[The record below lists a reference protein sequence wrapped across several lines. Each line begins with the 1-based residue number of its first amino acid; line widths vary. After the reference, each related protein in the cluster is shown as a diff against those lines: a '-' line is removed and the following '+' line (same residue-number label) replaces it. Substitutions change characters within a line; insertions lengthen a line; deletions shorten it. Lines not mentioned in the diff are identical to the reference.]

1 MAWVFDTHPADSRV
15 VGPVK
20 VAGCVVAR
28 YGTGGGNT
36 PMVVDILCRAST
48 QGGAESMMNTATT
61 LTTDHDRTIIA
72 HKNEVVALQGNIIDR
87 DAGMNGSGVGEDV
100 SFTLNT
106 IDRHAVAYDARN
118 NKLGEGVSGTL
129 QAKEN
134 GGWSLN
140 YINPVIE
147 SSNPENNHAVA
158 YTFGKTSRPHFKGDA
173 PTYRQLDT
181 ANTVNTFDTGES
193 RANELAVQGAPPH
206 YIVRRLMPVEC
217 GRLQGFPDGWG
228 EIEQLPPDMP
238 EETAAFW
245 RRVYETD
252 CAIKGKRPQKSIL
265 EKPDKL
271 AAWHNGLHTDS
282 AEYKMWGNG
291 MALPNALFFV
301 QRAVARVAID
311 TGKGEANVKL
321 GSMFDGSGTMPL
333 CAAMCG
339 AQPVWASEVEP
350 YPIAVTKTHL
360 PGMKHLGSVTDICG
374 GNIEPV
380 DIITFGSP
388 CQDLSIAGKRAGLD
402 GNRSGLFRE
411 AIRIILEMLEATDRK
426 YPRFVIWEN
435 VPGALSSNGGKD
447 FETVLN
453 ELLRLTGTD
462 QFVRQRGKWGGH
474 AGYGAVAYRLVNA
487 QYWGVPQRRRRVY
500 ACCDTGG
507 RSADKI
513 LFERKSHGWN
523 FEPCIPAG
531 QTVAGIAGDGY
542 CWHERMVE
550 AKPAG
555 GGYDPAYTMKIRSG
569 CEGGGKGP
577 LVQNDLSATLATHQD
592 QTVFAPRAFSFD
604 SLASNSMKSANP
616 HSGCRE
622 VDTAKTLDCGTPN
635 PNRNQ
640 GGIAIVQKGSAD
652 EQ

>member
-1 MAWVFDTHPADSRV
+1 MR
-15 VGPVK
+15 
-20 VAGCVVAR
+20 
-28 YGTGGGNT
+28 
-36 PMVVDILCRAST
+36 MV
-48 QGGAESMMNTATT
+48 TATV
-61 LTTDHDRTIIA
+61 IA
-72 HKNEVVALQGNIIDR
+72 VSVLGVCAAWCCGR
-87 DAGMNGSGVGEDV
+87 DAGWKQAAD
-100 SFTLNT
+100 
-106 IDRHAVAYDARN
+106 AYAARN
-118 NKLGEGVSGTL
+118 G
-129 QAKEN
+129 
-134 GGWSLN
+134 N
-140 YINPVIE
+140 YEP
-147 SSNPENNHAVA
+147 P
-158 YTFGKTSRPHFKGDA
+158 TFKGDE

-181 ANTVNTFDTGES
+181 SNTLNTFDIGES
-193 RANELAVQGAPPH
+193 RANELAVQGTPPR
-206 YIVRRLMPVEC
+206 YIVRRLMPMEC

-245 RRVYETD
+245 RQVYTTD
-252 CAIKGKRPQKSIL
+252 CAIKGKKPQKSIL

-311 TGKGEANVKL
+311 TGKGAANVKL

-339 AQPVWASEVEP
+339 ARPVWASEVEP

-411 AIRIILEMLEATDRK
+411 AIRIILEMLEATGWK

-462 QFVRQRGKWGGH
+462 QFVRQRGKWGGF

-507 RSADKI
+507 RSADQI
-513 LFERKSHGWN
+513 LFERKGHGWN

-542 CWHERMVE
+542 RWHERMVA
-550 AKPAG
+550 AKSAG

-592 QTVFAPRAFSFD
+592 QTVFAPKVCGFIYKQGAKAGNIGAGEVAPTMKTDQPPAVAYANGAETVARTLTARADGS
-604 SLASNSMKSANP
+604 P
-616 HSGCRE
+616 
-622 VDTAKTLDCGTPN
+622 TLDRGPN
-635 PNRNQ
+635 L
-640 GGIAIVQKGSAD
+640 IVQKGNSNEKD
-652 EQ
+652 YCD

>member
-1 MAWVFDTHPADSRV
+1 MC
-15 VGPVK
+15 
-20 VAGCVVAR
+20 GCEIR
-28 YGTGGGNT
+28 HGGGNA
-36 PMVVDILCRAST
+36 PIVIQEVICRAST
-48 QGGAESMMNTATT
+48 QANAETGKNVATT
-61 LTTDHDRTIIA
+61 LSLDKDRTIIA
-72 HKNEVVALQGNIIDR
+72 HKNEAVALQGNIIDR
-87 DAGMNGSGVGEDV
+87 DAGMNGAGVGKDV

-106 IDRHAVAYDARN
+106 VDRH
-118 NKLGEGVSGTL
+118 G
-129 QAKEN
+129 
-134 GGWSLN
+134 
-140 YINPVIE
+140 
-147 SSNPENNHAVA
+147 VA

-173 PTYRQLDT
+173 TTYKQLDT
-181 ANTVNTFDTGES
+181 ANTLNTFDAGES
-193 RANELAVQGAPPH
+193 RANEMAVQGTPPR
-206 YIVRRLMPVEC
+206 YIVRRLMPMEC

-228 EIEQLPPDMP
+228 EIEQLPPDMQ
-238 EETAAFW
+238 EKTAVFW
-245 RRVYETD
+245 RKVYETD
-252 CAIKGKRPQKSIL
+252 RAIKGKKPQKAIL
-265 EKPDKL
+265 TNTARL

-301 QRAVARVAID
+301 QRAVAQVAID
-311 TGKGEANVKL
+311 TGKGAANVKL

-339 AQPVWASEVEP
+339 ARPVWASEVEP

-411 AIRIILEMLEATDRK
+411 AIRIILEMLEATGWK
-426 YPRFVIWEN
+426 YPRFVLWEN

-462 QFVRQRGKWGGH
+462 QFVRQRGKWGGTQGTELWPTDLSTRNTGECPN
-474 AGYGAVAYRLVNA
+474 ADAEYTLAAILADDPPTRYFLSVRAMDGILSRASRRGKQLPELLVTA
-487 QYWGVPQRRRRVY
+487 
-500 ACCDTGG
+500 
-507 RSADKI
+507 
-513 LFERKSHGWN
+513 
-523 FEPCIPAG
+523 
-531 QTVAGIAGDGY
+531 IAGMKE
-542 CWHERMVE
+542 WWRQN
-550 AKPAG
+550 PL

-592 QTVFAPRAFSFD
+592 QTVFAPKVCGFIYKQGAK
-604 SLASNSMKSANP
+604 AGNIGAGEVAPTMKTDQPPAAAYAN
-616 HSGCRE
+616 
-622 VDTAKTLDCGTPN
+622 TAKQRCGSSE
-635 PNRNQ
+635 
-640 GGIAIVQKGSAD
+640 GG
-652 EQ
+652 

>member
-1 MAWVFDTHPADSRV
+1 MAWVFDWHGQDSRATGPLD
-15 VGPVK
+15 VGCTVTQT
-20 VAGCVVAR
+20 
-28 YGTGGGNT
+28 YGAGGGNA
-36 PMVVDILCRAST
+36 PLVVDVLCRAST
-48 QGGAESMMNTATT
+48 QGGAESQMNTAPT

-72 HKNEVVALQGNIIDR
+72 HKNEAVALQGNIIDR
-87 DAGMNGSGVGEDV
+87 DAGMNGAGVGEDV

-106 IDRHAVAYDARN
+106 VDRHGVAYDARN

-134 GGWSLN
+134 GGYSLN
-140 YINPVIE
+140 FINPIIE
-147 SSNPENNHAVA
+147 
-158 YTFGKTSRPHFKGDA
+158 TA
-173 PTYRQLDT
+173 PR
-181 ANTVNTFDTGES
+181 
-193 RANELAVQGAPPH
+193 

-311 TGKGEANVKL
+311 TGKGAANVKL

-374 GNIEPV
+374 GNVEPV

-411 AIRIILEMLEATDRK
+411 AIRIILEMLEATGWK

-462 QFVRQRGKWGGH
+462 QFVRQRGKWGGYE
-474 AGYGAVAYRLVNA
+474 GYGAVAYRLVNA

-507 RSADKI
+507 RSADQI

-542 CWHERMVE
+542 RWHERMVE

-569 CEGGGKGP
+569 CEGGGKGA

-616 HSGCRE
+616 YSGCRE
-622 VDTAKTLDCGTPN
+622 VDTAKTLDCGTPD

-640 GGIAIVQKGSAD
+640 GGIAIIQKGNEHERMVEAK
-652 EQ
+652 

>member
-1 MAWVFDTHPADSRV
+1 
-15 VGPVK
+15 
-20 VAGCVVAR
+20 
-28 YGTGGGNT
+28 
-36 PMVVDILCRAST
+36 MVVDVLCRAST
-48 QGGAESMMNTATT
+48 QGGAESQMNTATT

-72 HKNEVVALQGNIIDR
+72 HKNEAVAMQGNIIDR
-87 DAGMNGSGVGEDV
+87 DAGMNGAGVGEDV

-106 IDRHAVAYDARN
+106 VDRHGVAYDTGC
-118 NKLGEGVSGTL
+118 LTPGEAQEQRCYSADAPAPTL
-129 QAKEN
+129 QSRECGGGQGKSFVQKAGEN
-134 GGWSLN
+134 
-140 YINPVIE
+140 
-147 SSNPENNHAVA
+147 
-158 YTFGKTSRPHFKGDA
+158 
-173 PTYRQLDT
+173 
-181 ANTVNTFDTGES
+181 
-193 RANELAVQGAPPH
+193 VQPK

-228 EIEQLPPDMP
+228 EIEQLTADMP

-245 RRVYETD
+245 RHVYTTD
-252 CAIKGKRPQKSIL
+252 CAIKGKRPQKSVL

-311 TGKGEANVKL
+311 TGKGAANVKL

-462 QFVRQRGKWGGH
+462 QFVRQRGKWGGTQGTELWPTDLSMRNTGECPN
-474 AGYGAVAYRLVNA
+474 ADAEYTLAAILADDPPTRYFLSVRAMDGILSRASRRGKQLPELLVTA
-487 QYWGVPQRRRRVY
+487 
-500 ACCDTGG
+500 
-507 RSADKI
+507 
-513 LFERKSHGWN
+513 
-523 FEPCIPAG
+523 
-531 QTVAGIAGDGY
+531 IAGMKE
-542 CWHERMVE
+542 WWRQNTL
-550 AKPAG
+550 

-622 VDTAKTLDCGTPN
+622 VDTAKTLDCGTPD

>member
-1 MAWVFDTHPADSRV
+1 
-15 VGPVK
+15 
-20 VAGCVVAR
+20 
-28 YGTGGGNT
+28 
-36 PMVVDILCRAST
+36 MVVDVLCRAST
-48 QGGAESMMNTATT
+48 QGGAESQMNTATT

-72 HKNEVVALQGNIIDR
+72 HKNEAVALQGNIIDR
-87 DAGMNGSGVGEDV
+87 DAGMNGAGVGEDV

-106 IDRHAVAYDARN
+106 VDRHGVAYDTGC
-118 NKLGEGVSGTL
+118 LTPGEAQEQRCYSADAPAPTL
-129 QAKEN
+129 QSRECGGGQGKSFVQKAGEN
-134 GGWSLN
+134 
-140 YINPVIE
+140 
-147 SSNPENNHAVA
+147 
-158 YTFGKTSRPHFKGDA
+158 
-173 PTYRQLDT
+173 
-181 ANTVNTFDTGES
+181 
-193 RANELAVQGAPPH
+193 VQPK

-228 EIEQLPPDMP
+228 EIEQLAPDMP

-252 CAIKGKRPQKSIL
+252 CTIKGKKPQKSIL

-301 QRAVARVAID
+301 QRAVAQVAVD
-311 TGKGEANVKL
+311 TGKGTANVKL

-339 AQPVWASEVEP
+339 ARPVWASEVEP

-388 CQDLSIAGKRAGLD
+388 YQDLSIAGKRAGLD

-411 AIRIILEMLEATDRK
+411 AIRIIFEMLEATGWK

-462 QFVRQRGKWGGH
+462 QFVRQRGKWGGF

-507 RSADKI
+507 RSADQI
-513 LFERKSHGWN
+513 LFERKGHGWN

-531 QTVAGIAGDGY
+531 KTVAGIAGDGY
-542 CWHERMVE
+542 RWHERMVA

-555 GGYDPAYTMKIRSG
+555 G
-569 CEGGGKGP
+569 
-577 LVQNDLSATLATHQD
+577 V
-592 QTVFAPRAFSFD
+592 
-604 SLASNSMKSANP
+604 
-616 HSGCRE
+616 
-622 VDTAKTLDCGTPN
+622 
-635 PNRNQ
+635 
-640 GGIAIVQKGSAD
+640 
-652 EQ
+652 

>member
-1 MAWVFDTHPADSRV
+1 
-15 VGPVK
+15 
-20 VAGCVVAR
+20 
-28 YGTGGGNT
+28 
-36 PMVVDILCRAST
+36 MVVDVLCRAST
-48 QGGAESMMNTATT
+48 QGGAESQMNTATT

-72 HKNEVVALQGNIIDR
+72 HKNKAVALQGNIIDR
-87 DAGMNGSGVGEDV
+87 DAGMNGAGVGEDV

-106 IDRHAVAYDARN
+106 VDRHGVAYDTGC
-118 NKLGEGVSGTL
+118 LTPGEAQEQRCYSADAPAPTL
-129 QAKEN
+129 QSRECGGGQGKSFVQKAGEN
-134 GGWSLN
+134 
-140 YINPVIE
+140 
-147 SSNPENNHAVA
+147 
-158 YTFGKTSRPHFKGDA
+158 
-173 PTYRQLDT
+173 
-181 ANTVNTFDTGES
+181 
-193 RANELAVQGAPPH
+193 VQPK

-228 EIEQLPPDMP
+228 EIEQLAPDMP

-339 AQPVWASEVEP
+339 ARPVWASEVEP
-350 YPIAVTKTHL
+350 YPIAVAKTHL
-360 PGMKHLGSVTDICG
+360 PEMKHLGSVTDICG

-388 CQDLSIAGKRAGLD
+388 CQDLSVAGKRAGLD
-402 GNRSGLFRE
+402 GNRSGLFRQ
-411 AIRIILEMLEATDRK
+411 AIRIILEMLQATGWK

-462 QFVRQRGKWGGH
+462 QFVRQRGKWGATKGTELWPTDLSMRNTGECPN
-474 AGYGAVAYRLVNA
+474 ADAEYTLAAILADDPPTRYFLSVRAMDGILSRASRRGKQLPELLVTA
-487 QYWGVPQRRRRVY
+487 
-500 ACCDTGG
+500 
-507 RSADKI
+507 
-513 LFERKSHGWN
+513 
-523 FEPCIPAG
+523 
-531 QTVAGIAGDGY
+531 IAGMKE
-542 CWHERMVE
+542 WWRQNTL
-550 AKPAG
+550 G
-555 GGYDPAYTMKIRSG
+555 GVDPAYTMKIRSG
-569 CEGGGKGP
+569 CEGGGKGA

-592 QTVFAPRAFSFD
+592 QIVFAPRAFSFD

-616 HSGCRE
+616 YSGCRE
-622 VDTAKTLDCGTPN
+622 VDTAKTLDCGTPDQ
-635 PNRNQ
+635 NRNQ
-640 GGIAIVQKGSAD
+640 GGNCDCAERKRR
-652 EQ
+652 

>member
-1 MAWVFDTHPADSRV
+1 
-15 VGPVK
+15 
-20 VAGCVVAR
+20 
-28 YGTGGGNT
+28 
-36 PMVVDILCRAST
+36 MVVDVLCRAST
-48 QGGAESMMNTATT
+48 QGGAESQMNTATT

-72 HKNEVVALQGNIIDR
+72 HENECICLAGNFCDR
-87 DAGMNGSGVGEDV
+87 ETNQNGTGIREGA

-106 IDRHAVAYDARN
+106 VDRHGVAYDARN

-134 GGWSLN
+134 GGYSLN
-140 YINPVIE
+140 FINHIIE
-147 SSNPENNHAVA
+147 
-158 YTFGKTSRPHFKGDA
+158 TA
-173 PTYRQLDT
+173 PR
-181 ANTVNTFDTGES
+181 
-193 RANELAVQGAPPH
+193 

-245 RRVYETD
+245 RRVYEKD

-311 TGKGEANVKL
+311 TGKGAANVKL

-339 AQPVWASEVEP
+339 ARPVWASEVEP

-374 GNIEPV
+374 ENIEPV

-388 CQDLSIAGKRAGLD
+388 CQDLSIAGKRAGLG

-462 QFVRQRGKWGGH
+462 QYVQQRGKWGGF

-555 GGYDPAYTMKIRSG
+555 G
-569 CEGGGKGP
+569 
-577 LVQNDLSATLATHQD
+577 V
-592 QTVFAPRAFSFD
+592 
-604 SLASNSMKSANP
+604 
-616 HSGCRE
+616 
-622 VDTAKTLDCGTPN
+622 
-635 PNRNQ
+635 
-640 GGIAIVQKGSAD
+640 
-652 EQ
+652 

>member
-1 MAWVFDTHPADSRV
+1 
-15 VGPVK
+15 
-20 VAGCVVAR
+20 
-28 YGTGGGNT
+28 
-36 PMVVDILCRAST
+36 MVVDILCRAST
-48 QGGAESMMNTATT
+48 QSGAESMMNTATT

-193 RANELAVQGAPPH
+193 RANELAVQGVPPH

-228 EIEQLPPDMP
+228 EIEQLAPDMP

-252 CAIKGKRPQKSIL
+252 CTIKGKKPQKSIL

-271 AAWHNGLHTDS
+271 AEWHNGLHTDS

-360 PGMKHLGSVTDICG
+360 PGMKHLGSVTDIDG
-374 GNIEPV
+374 GKIEPV

-411 AIRIILEMLEATDRK
+411 AIRIILEMLKATGWE

-462 QFVRQRGKWGGH
+462 QFVRQRGKWGGTQGTELWPTDLSMRNTGECPN
-474 AGYGAVAYRLVNA
+474 ADAEYTLAAILADDPPTRYFLSVRAMDGILSRASRRGKQLPELLVTA
-487 QYWGVPQRRRRVY
+487 
-500 ACCDTGG
+500 
-507 RSADKI
+507 
-513 LFERKSHGWN
+513 
-523 FEPCIPAG
+523 
-531 QTVAGIAGDGY
+531 IAGMKE
-542 CWHERMVE
+542 WWRQN
-550 AKPAG
+550 PLG
-555 GGYDPAYTMKIRSG
+555 GGM
-569 CEGGGKGP
+569 
-577 LVQNDLSATLATHQD
+577 
-592 QTVFAPRAFSFD
+592 
-604 SLASNSMKSANP
+604 
-616 HSGCRE
+616 
-622 VDTAKTLDCGTPN
+622 TP
-635 PNRNQ
+635 PTQ
-640 GGIAIVQKGSAD
+640 
-652 EQ
+652 

>member
-1 MAWVFDTHPADSRV
+1 MGWVFDTHPADSRV

-36 PMVVDILCRAST
+36 PMVVDVLCRAST
-48 QGGAESMMNTATT
+48 QSGAESQMNTATT

-72 HKNEVVALQGNIIDR
+72 HKNECICLAGNFCDR
-87 DAGMNGSGVGEDV
+87 ETNMNGSGMREGA

-106 IDRHAVAYDARN
+106 VDRHGVAYDARN

-134 GGWSLN
+134 GGYSLN
-140 YINPVIE
+140 FINPIIE
-147 SSNPENNHAVA
+147 
-158 YTFGKTSRPHFKGDA
+158 TA
-173 PTYRQLDT
+173 PR
-181 ANTVNTFDTGES
+181 
-193 RANELAVQGAPPH
+193 

-228 EIEQLPPDMP
+228 EIEQLAADMT

-245 RRVYETD
+245 KQVYTTD

-265 EKPDKL
+265 EKQDKL
-271 AAWHNGLHTDS
+271 ATWHNGLHTDS

-301 QRAVARVAID
+301 QRAVARVAAD
-311 TGKGEANVKL
+311 AGKSAAEVRL

-402 GNRSGLFRE
+402 GNRSGLFRQ
-411 AIRIILEMLEATDRK
+411 AIRIILEMLQETGWK

-462 QFVRQRGKWGGH
+462 QFVRQRGKWGGF

-507 RSADKI
+507 RSADQI

-542 CWHERMVE
+542 KWHERMVA
-550 AKPAG
+550 AKSAG
-555 GGYDPAYTMKIRSG
+555 RRYDPAYTMKIRSG

-577 LVQNDLSATLATHQD
+577 LVQDDLSATLATHQD
-592 QTVFAPRAFSFD
+592 QTVFAPRVFSFD

-622 VDTAKTLDCGTPN
+622 VRMGCEDG
-635 PNRNQ
+635 RER
-640 GGIAIVQKGSAD
+640 GG
-652 EQ
+652 E

>member
-48 QGGAESMMNTATT
+48 QSGAESMMNTATT

-193 RANELAVQGAPPH
+193 RANELAVQGVPPH

-228 EIEQLPPDMP
+228 EIEQLAPDMP

-252 CAIKGKRPQKSIL
+252 CTIKGKRPQKSIL

-462 QFVRQRGKWGGH
+462 QFVRQRGKWGG
-474 AGYGAVAYRLVNA
+474 A
-487 QYWGVPQRRRRVY
+487 RRV
-500 ACCDTGG
+500 
-507 RSADKI
+507 RSCGLPTCQCAI
-513 LFERKSHGWN
+513 L
-523 FEPCIPAG
+523 
-531 QTVAGIAGDGY
+531 
-542 CWHERMVE
+542 
-550 AKPAG
+550 
-555 GGYDPAYTMKIRSG
+555 
-569 CEGGGKGP
+569 
-577 LVQNDLSATLATHQD
+577 
-592 QTVFAPRAFSFD
+592 
-604 SLASNSMKSANP
+604 
-616 HSGCRE
+616 
-622 VDTAKTLDCGTPN
+622 
-635 PNRNQ
+635 
-640 GGIAIVQKGSAD
+640 GSAPTQTQSIRLLRYWRTIRRQD
-652 EQ
+652 TF

>member
-36 PMVVDILCRAST
+36 PMVVDVLCRAST
-48 QGGAESMMNTATT
+48 QGGAESQMNTATT

-72 HKNEVVALQGNIIDR
+72 HKNEAVALQGNIIDR
-87 DAGMNGSGVGEDV
+87 DAGMNGAGVGEDV

-106 IDRHAVAYDARN
+106 VDRHGVAYDTGC
-118 NKLGEGVSGTL
+118 LTPGEAQEQRCYSADAPAPTL
-129 QAKEN
+129 QSRECGGGQGKSFVQKAGEN
-134 GGWSLN
+134 
-140 YINPVIE
+140 
-147 SSNPENNHAVA
+147 
-158 YTFGKTSRPHFKGDA
+158 
-173 PTYRQLDT
+173 
-181 ANTVNTFDTGES
+181 
-193 RANELAVQGAPPH
+193 VQPK

-228 EIEQLPPDMP
+228 EIEQLAPDMP

-252 CAIKGKRPQKSIL
+252 CTIKGKRPQKSIL

-311 TGKGEANVKL
+311 TGKGAENVKL

-388 CQDLSIAGKRAGLD
+388 CQDLSVAGKRAGLD
-402 GNRSGLFRE
+402 GNRSGLFRQ
-411 AIRIILEMLEATDRK
+411 AIRIILEMLQATGWK

-462 QFVRQRGKWGGH
+462 QFVRQRGKWGGTQGTELWPTDLSMRNTGECPN
-474 AGYGAVAYRLVNA
+474 ADAEYTLAAILADDPPTRYFLSVRAMDGILSRASRRGKQLPELLVTA
-487 QYWGVPQRRRRVY
+487 
-500 ACCDTGG
+500 
-507 RSADKI
+507 
-513 LFERKSHGWN
+513 
-523 FEPCIPAG
+523 
-531 QTVAGIAGDGY
+531 IAGMKE
-542 CWHERMVE
+542 WWRQN
-550 AKPAG
+550 PL

-616 HSGCRE
+616 YSGCRE
-622 VDTAKTLDCGTPN
+622 VDTAKTLDCGTPD

>member
-1 MAWVFDTHPADSRV
+1 
-15 VGPVK
+15 
-20 VAGCVVAR
+20 
-28 YGTGGGNT
+28 
-36 PMVVDILCRAST
+36 MVVDVLCRAST
-48 QGGAESMMNTATT
+48 QGGAESQMNTATT

-72 HKNEVVALQGNIIDR
+72 HKNEAVALQGNIIDR
-87 DAGMNGSGVGEDV
+87 DAGMNGTGVGEDV

-106 IDRHAVAYDARN
+106 VDRHGVAYDTGC
-118 NKLGEGVSGTL
+118 LTPGEAQEQRCYSADAPAPTL
-129 QAKEN
+129 QSRECGGGQGKSFVQKAGEN
-134 GGWSLN
+134 
-140 YINPVIE
+140 
-147 SSNPENNHAVA
+147 
-158 YTFGKTSRPHFKGDA
+158 
-173 PTYRQLDT
+173 
-181 ANTVNTFDTGES
+181 
-193 RANELAVQGAPPH
+193 VQPK

-238 EETAAFW
+238 EATAAFW
-245 RRVYETD
+245 SRVYETD

-311 TGKGEANVKL
+311 TGKGAANVKL

-360 PGMKHLGSVTDICG
+360 PGMKHLGSVTDIDG
-374 GNIEPV
+374 GKIEPV

-411 AIRIILEMLEATDRK
+411 AIRIILEMLQATGWK

-435 VPGALSSNGGKD
+435 VPGVLSSNGGKD

-462 QFVRQRGKWGGH
+462 QFVRQRGKWGGTQGTELWPTDLSMRNTGECPN
-474 AGYGAVAYRLVNA
+474 ADAEYTLAAILVDDPPTRYFLSVRA
-487 QYWGVPQRRRRVY
+487 MDGILSRASRRGKQLPELLVT
-500 ACCDTGG
+500 A
-507 RSADKI
+507 
-513 LFERKSHGWN
+513 
-523 FEPCIPAG
+523 
-531 QTVAGIAGDGY
+531 IAGMKE
-542 CWHERMVE
+542 WWRQN
-550 AKPAG
+550 PLG
-555 GGYDPAYTMKIRSG
+555 GGM
-569 CEGGGKGP
+569 
-577 LVQNDLSATLATHQD
+577 
-592 QTVFAPRAFSFD
+592 
-604 SLASNSMKSANP
+604 
-616 HSGCRE
+616 
-622 VDTAKTLDCGTPN
+622 TP
-635 PNRNQ
+635 PTP
-640 GGIAIVQKGSAD
+640 
-652 EQ
+652 

>member
-1 MAWVFDTHPADSRV
+1 
-15 VGPVK
+15 
-20 VAGCVVAR
+20 
-28 YGTGGGNT
+28 
-36 PMVVDILCRAST
+36 MVVDILCRAST
-48 QGGAESMMNTATT
+48 QSGAESMMNTATT
-61 LTTDHDRTIIA
+61 LTTDNDRTIIA

-193 RANELAVQGAPPH
+193 RANELAVQGVPPH

-252 CAIKGKRPQKSIL
+252 CTIKGKKPQKSIL

-411 AIRIILEMLEATDRK
+411 AIRIIFEMLEATGWK

-462 QFVRQRGKWGGH
+462 QFVRQRGKWGG
-474 AGYGAVAYRLVNA
+474 ALQGTELWPTDLSTRNTGECPNADAEYTLAAILADDPPTRYFLSVRAMDGILSRASRRGKQLPELLVTA
-487 QYWGVPQRRRRVY
+487 
-500 ACCDTGG
+500 
-507 RSADKI
+507 
-513 LFERKSHGWN
+513 
-523 FEPCIPAG
+523 
-531 QTVAGIAGDGY
+531 IAGMKE
-542 CWHERMVE
+542 WWRQN
-550 AKPAG
+550 PL

-592 QTVFAPRAFSFD
+592 QTVFAPRAFNFD
-604 SLASNSMKSANP
+604 SLASNSMKSTNP

-622 VDTAKTLDCGTPN
+622 VDTAKTLDCGTPDQ
-635 PNRNQ
+635 NRNQ

-652 EQ
+652 EQRRDVFEQNRHVGDAAGVL

>member
-1 MAWVFDTHPADSRV
+1 
-15 VGPVK
+15 
-20 VAGCVVAR
+20 
-28 YGTGGGNT
+28 
-36 PMVVDILCRAST
+36 MVVDIVCRAST
-48 QGGAESMMNTATT
+48 QGGAESQMNTATT

-72 HKNEVVALQGNIIDR
+72 HKNEAVALQGNIIDR
-87 DAGMNGSGVGEDV
+87 DAGMNGAGVGEGV

-106 IDRHAVAYDARN
+106 VDRHGVAYDTGC
-118 NKLGEGVSGTL
+118 LTPGEAQEQRCYSADAPAPTL
-129 QAKEN
+129 QSRECGGGQGKSFVQKAGEN
-134 GGWSLN
+134 
-140 YINPVIE
+140 
-147 SSNPENNHAVA
+147 
-158 YTFGKTSRPHFKGDA
+158 
-173 PTYRQLDT
+173 
-181 ANTVNTFDTGES
+181 
-193 RANELAVQGAPPH
+193 VQPK

-228 EIEQLPPDMP
+228 KIEQLAPDMP

-252 CAIKGKRPQKSIL
+252 CTIKGKKPQKSIL

-462 QFVRQRGKWGGH
+462 QFVRQRGKWGGTQGTELWPTDLSMRNTGECPN
-474 AGYGAVAYRLVNA
+474 ADAEYTLAAILADDPPTRYFLSVRAMDGILSRASRRGKQLPELLVTA
-487 QYWGVPQRRRRVY
+487 
-500 ACCDTGG
+500 
-507 RSADKI
+507 
-513 LFERKSHGWN
+513 
-523 FEPCIPAG
+523 
-531 QTVAGIAGDGY
+531 IAGMKE
-542 CWHERMVE
+542 WWRQN
-550 AKPAG
+550 PL

-622 VDTAKTLDCGTPN
+622 VDTAKTLDCGTPD

>member
-1 MAWVFDTHPADSRV
+1 MGWVFDWHGQDSRAT
-15 VGPVK
+15 GPLD
-20 VAGCVVAR
+20 VACTVTQT
-28 YGTGGGNT
+28 YGAGGGNA
-36 PMVVDILCRAST
+36 PLVVDIVCRAST
-48 QGGAESMMNTATT
+48 QGGAESQMNTATT

-72 HKNEVVALQGNIIDR
+72 HKNEAVALQGNIIDR
-87 DAGMNGSGVGEDV
+87 DAGMNGTGVGEDV

-106 IDRHAVAYDARN
+106 VDRHGVAYDTGC
-118 NKLGEGVSGTL
+118 LTPGEAQEQRCYSADAPAPTL
-129 QAKEN
+129 QSRECGGGQGKSFVQKAGEN
-134 GGWSLN
+134 
-140 YINPVIE
+140 
-147 SSNPENNHAVA
+147 
-158 YTFGKTSRPHFKGDA
+158 
-173 PTYRQLDT
+173 
-181 ANTVNTFDTGES
+181 
-193 RANELAVQGAPPH
+193 VQPK
-206 YIVRRLMPVEC
+206 YIVRRLMPMEC

-228 EIEQLPPDMP
+228 EIEQLAADMP

-252 CAIKGKRPQKSIL
+252 CAIKGKRPQKSVL

-311 TGKGEANVKL
+311 TGKSAANVKL

-339 AQPVWASEVEP
+339 ARPVWASEVEP

-411 AIRIILEMLEATDRK
+411 AIRIILEMLEATGWK

-462 QFVRQRGKWGGH
+462 QSIRQRGKWGGTQGTELWPTDLSMRNTGECPN
-474 AGYGAVAYRLVNA
+474 ADAEYTLAAILADDPPTRYFLSVRAMDGILSRASRRGKQLPELLVTA
-487 QYWGVPQRRRRVY
+487 
-500 ACCDTGG
+500 
-507 RSADKI
+507 
-513 LFERKSHGWN
+513 
-523 FEPCIPAG
+523 
-531 QTVAGIAGDGY
+531 IAGMKE
-542 CWHERMVE
+542 WWRLN
-550 AKPAG
+550 PL

-616 HSGCRE
+616 YSGCRE
-622 VDTAKTLDCGTPN
+622 VDTAKTLDCGTPD

>member
-1 MAWVFDTHPADSRV
+1 
-15 VGPVK
+15 
-20 VAGCVVAR
+20 
-28 YGTGGGNT
+28 
-36 PMVVDILCRAST
+36 MVVDVLCRAST
-48 QGGAESMMNTATT
+48 QGGAESQMNTATT

-72 HKNEVVALQGNIIDR
+72 HKNECICLAGNFCDR
-87 DAGMNGSGVGEDV
+87 ETNQNGTGIREGA

-106 IDRHAVAYDARN
+106 VDRHGVVYDARN

-129 QAKEN
+129 RAKEN
-134 GGWSLN
+134 GGYSLN
-140 YINPVIE
+140 FINPIIE
-147 SSNPENNHAVA
+147 
-158 YTFGKTSRPHFKGDA
+158 TA
-173 PTYRQLDT
+173 PR
-181 ANTVNTFDTGES
+181 
-193 RANELAVQGAPPH
+193 

-311 TGKGEANVKL
+311 TGKGAANVKL

-411 AIRIILEMLEATDRK
+411 AIRIILEMLKATGWE

-462 QFVRQRGKWGGH
+462 QFVRQRGKWGG
-474 AGYGAVAYRLVNA
+474 ATKGTELWPTDLSMRNTGECPNADAEYTLAAILVDDPPTRYFLSVRA
-487 QYWGVPQRRRRVY
+487 MDGILSRASRRGKQLPELLVT
-500 ACCDTGG
+500 A
-507 RSADKI
+507 
-513 LFERKSHGWN
+513 
-523 FEPCIPAG
+523 
-531 QTVAGIAGDGY
+531 IAGMKE
-542 CWHERMVE
+542 WWRQNTL
-550 AKPAG
+550 G
-555 GGYDPAYTMKIRSG
+555 GGM
-569 CEGGGKGP
+569 
-577 LVQNDLSATLATHQD
+577 
-592 QTVFAPRAFSFD
+592 
-604 SLASNSMKSANP
+604 
-616 HSGCRE
+616 
-622 VDTAKTLDCGTPN
+622 TP
-635 PNRNQ
+635 PTP
-640 GGIAIVQKGSAD
+640 
-652 EQ
+652 

>member
-1 MAWVFDTHPADSRV
+1 MAWVFDWHGQDSRAT
-15 VGPVK
+15 GPLD
-20 VAGCVVAR
+20 VACTVTQT
-28 YGTGGGNT
+28 YGAGGGNT
-36 PMVVDILCRAST
+36 PMVVDVLCRAST
-48 QGGAESMMNTATT
+48 QGGAESQMNTATT
-61 LTTDHDRTIIA
+61 LTTDRDRTIIA
-72 HKNEVVALQGNIIDR
+72 HKNEAVALQGNIIDR
-87 DAGMNGSGVGEDV
+87 DAGMNGAGVGEDV

-106 IDRHAVAYDARN
+106 VDRHGVAYDTGC
-118 NKLGEGVSGTL
+118 LTPGEAQEQRCYSADAPAPTL
-129 QAKEN
+129 QSRECGGGQGKSFVQKAGEN
-134 GGWSLN
+134 
-140 YINPVIE
+140 
-147 SSNPENNHAVA
+147 
-158 YTFGKTSRPHFKGDA
+158 
-173 PTYRQLDT
+173 
-181 ANTVNTFDTGES
+181 
-193 RANELAVQGAPPH
+193 VQPK

-228 EIEQLPPDMP
+228 EIEQLAPDMP

-252 CAIKGKRPQKSIL
+252 CTIKGKRPQKSIL

-462 QFVRQRGKWGGH
+462 QFVRQRGKWGATKGTELWPTDLSMRNTGECPN
-474 AGYGAVAYRLVNA
+474 ADAEYTLAAILVDDPPTRYFLSVRA
-487 QYWGVPQRRRRVY
+487 MDGILSRASRRGKQLPELLVT
-500 ACCDTGG
+500 A
-507 RSADKI
+507 
-513 LFERKSHGWN
+513 
-523 FEPCIPAG
+523 
-531 QTVAGIAGDGY
+531 IAGMKE
-542 CWHERMVE
+542 WWRQN
-550 AKPAG
+550 PL

-569 CEGGGKGP
+569 CEGGGKGA

-622 VDTAKTLDCGTPN
+622 TDTAKTLDCGTPG

>member
-36 PMVVDILCRAST
+36 PMVVDVLCRAST
-48 QGGAESMMNTATT
+48 QGGAESQMNTATT

-72 HKNEVVALQGNIIDR
+72 HENECICLAGNFCDR
-87 DAGMNGSGVGEDV
+87 ETNQNGTGIREGA

-106 IDRHAVAYDARN
+106 VDRNGVAYDARN

-134 GGWSLN
+134 GGYSLN
-140 YINPVIE
+140 FINHIIE
-147 SSNPENNHAVA
+147 
-158 YTFGKTSRPHFKGDA
+158 TA
-173 PTYRQLDT
+173 PR
-181 ANTVNTFDTGES
+181 
-193 RANELAVQGAPPH
+193 

-245 RRVYETD
+245 RRVYEKD

-311 TGKGEANVKL
+311 TGKGAANVKL

-339 AQPVWASEVEP
+339 ARPVWASEVEP

-374 GNIEPV
+374 ENIEPV

-388 CQDLSIAGKRAGLD
+388 CQDLSIAGKRAGLG

-462 QFVRQRGKWGGH
+462 QYVRQRGKWGALQGTELWPTDLSMRNTGECPN
-474 AGYGAVAYRLVNA
+474 ADAEYTLAAILVDDPPTRYFLSVRTMDGILSRA
-487 QYWGVPQRRRRVY
+487 SRRGKQLPELLVT
-500 ACCDTGG
+500 A
-507 RSADKI
+507 
-513 LFERKSHGWN
+513 
-523 FEPCIPAG
+523 
-531 QTVAGIAGDGY
+531 IAGMKE
-542 CWHERMVE
+542 WWRQN
-550 AKPAG
+550 PLG
-555 GGYDPAYTMKIRSG
+555 G
-569 CEGGGKGP
+569 
-577 LVQNDLSATLATHQD
+577 V
-592 QTVFAPRAFSFD
+592 
-604 SLASNSMKSANP
+604 
-616 HSGCRE
+616 
-622 VDTAKTLDCGTPN
+622 
-635 PNRNQ
+635 
-640 GGIAIVQKGSAD
+640 
-652 EQ
+652 

>member
-1 MAWVFDTHPADSRV
+1 
-15 VGPVK
+15 
-20 VAGCVVAR
+20 
-28 YGTGGGNT
+28 
-36 PMVVDILCRAST
+36 MVVDVLCRAST
-48 QGGAESMMNTATT
+48 QGGAESQMNTATT

-72 HKNEVVALQGNIIDR
+72 HKNEAVALQGNIIDR

-106 IDRHAVAYDARN
+106 VDRHGVAYDTGC
-118 NKLGEGVSGTL
+118 LTPGEAQEQRCYS
-129 QAKEN
+129 A
-134 GGWSLN
+134 
-140 YINPVIE
+140 
-147 SSNPENNHAVA
+147 
-158 YTFGKTSRPHFKGDA
+158 DA
-173 PTYRQLDT
+173 PTPTLQSRECGGGQGKSFVQK
-181 ANTVNTFDTGES
+181 AGE
-193 RANELAVQGAPPH
+193 NVQPK

-252 CAIKGKRPQKSIL
+252 CTIKGKRPQKSIL

-271 AAWHNGLHTDS
+271 ATWHNGLHTDS

-462 QFVRQRGKWGGH
+462 QFVRQRGKWGGTQGTELWPTDLSMRNTGECPN
-474 AGYGAVAYRLVNA
+474 ADAEYTLAAILADDPPTRYFLSVRAMDGILSRASRRGKQLPELLVTA
-487 QYWGVPQRRRRVY
+487 
-500 ACCDTGG
+500 
-507 RSADKI
+507 
-513 LFERKSHGWN
+513 
-523 FEPCIPAG
+523 
-531 QTVAGIAGDGY
+531 IAGMKE
-542 CWHERMVE
+542 WWRQN
-550 AKPAG
+550 PLG

-616 HSGCRE
+616 YSGCRE
-622 VDTAKTLDCGTPN
+622 VDTAKTLDCGTPD